1 MIHTRQL
8 TDHPIPA
15 RQATLVAFRT
25 WRAVDGELRSPFLDV
40 TWSSPVLRADCYR
53 DLPLPVRAPR
63 HLDAPHLPGHPD
75 CSCGVSAHR
84 APDLDFP
91 RIDFRGVSG
100 IVRLS
105 GQITLEGETIRA
117 EQAQVVALAL
127 YDRWPREHARAVRA
141 IAERFEAD
149 VVDLGD
155 LEAAAA
161 EHRRA
166 PDLAYL

>member
-1 MIHTRQL
+1 M
-8 TDHPIPA
+8 
-15 RQATLVAFRT
+15 
-25 WRAVDGELRSPFLDV
+25 GV

-53 DLPLPVRAPR
+53 DLPLPVRAR
-63 HLDAPHLPGHPD
+63 RLYAPHLPGHPG
-75 CSCGVSAHR
+75 CSCGVSAAR
-84 APDLDFP
+84 TPELDFSTV
-91 RIDFRGVSG
+91 DFRGVTG

-105 GQITLEGETIRA
+105 GQITLEGETVRA
-117 EQAQVVALAL
+117 EQAQVVALAR
-127 YDRWPREHARAVRA
+127 YDRWPREHAEAVRA

-155 LEAAAA
+155 LDAAAA